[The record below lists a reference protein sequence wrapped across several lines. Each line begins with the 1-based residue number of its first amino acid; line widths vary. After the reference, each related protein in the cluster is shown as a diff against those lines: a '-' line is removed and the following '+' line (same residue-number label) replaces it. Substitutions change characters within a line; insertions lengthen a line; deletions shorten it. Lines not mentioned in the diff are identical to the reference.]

1 ARIMAGVD
9 TEKLSKTE
17 ETGTRM
23 AKIAAALPQE
33 TLASIHTSIL
43 YNAAFSQ
50 PDVALA
56 VIALKDKAAA
66 PTKPEAPE
74 DMKLEARPEMDIR
87 DLSQEIVKL
96 AIMMPQER
104 SFRLE
109 AAKAESRVVNDK
121 LLNDQLADK
130 ISAGIREGIVT
141 LVMVDDIYKLAEG
154 DILVNEKDKKVI
166 VVREN
171 NKDYF
176 TFALAHRENSFAA
189 LARATDVE
197 QQILSGY
204 YKKVLFEPVGAKEP
218 EAPKAEGGEI
228 AKGWLKDRIEKA
240 QLIQDVF
247 DMVDKNN
254 RALISKIEPSKEAAE
269 AVKEAVDSLLE
280 NISRFETSP
289 PAGIR
294 EEYYIKA
301 KEMLKG
307 LAAKPESIAYFT
319 ARVEPGTGH
328 LLGFGKAD
336 GIAIAPDVVTYL
348 MIRTD
353 LTRNVSLL
361 VQEYILHEVL
371 EAVTPA
377 ETHNKLY
384 QVTQNDF
391 FKGISGYGVDKN
403 SLGVALGGFNDEK
416 RLAANLQ
423 GKDIDAAAI
432 SEMASIYRMANNG
445 IAFEEN
451 MPFAIEVNGVTYNLP
466 LAEGA
471 DVKKALIEFV
481 NDENLMAGG
490 TPEVREEILETI
502 AGYEGALRYE
512 VAFAIGRE
520 GKIQYYTDR
529 SIMAFK
535 ADGKSYD
542 FKSTNRFDA
551 NNTRWLIHSHPV
563 MPAGEEEFARDI
575 DNLPMLG
582 NAGSIVLLPGG
593 SIRILKMPVA
603 PLAMLK
609 KPGLSAVTYT
619 FAYAD
624 RAYSE
629 ERLGV
634 ASAYKLIEGILTQ
647 DITSVS
653 IAELFTAVRKLHEA
667 GISPDT
673 VILAF
678 DGKSVINMETGKTRN
693 AEFAVAFDEAK
704 KNEGSVRMALIARTP
719 AEEAFLEKNVP
730 GVAVVLVNDGDK
742 PSEKIADAMRA
753 DGVIVGNIAVL
764 LEGTDT
770 SKEIRMIGADAES
783 ARKAGR
789 EGTLAYALIKSADIK
804 AVDVPVS
811 KINLANL
818 LASIAMRGAFVAIG
832 YNEGDKSI
840 QSLSGYF
847 GFFKIFMTVSE
858 ALGKMLKAMNAV
870 ARSV

>member
-1 ARIMAGVD
+1 TGIARIMAGVD
-9 TEKLSKTE
+9 AEKLSKAE

-43 YNAAFSQ
+43 YNTAFSQ
-50 PDVALA
+50 PDVDLA

-66 PTKPEAPE
+66 PAKPEAPE
-74 DMKLEARPEMDIR
+74 DVKLKTRPEMDIR
-87 DLSQEIVKL
+87 DLSQDIVKL
-96 AIMMPQER
+96 AIMMPQKR

-130 ISAGIREGIVT
+130 ISTGIREGIVT

-204 YKKVLFEPVGAKEP
+204 YKKVLFEPVEDKKS
-218 EAPKAEGGEI
+218 EAPIEGGEI

-247 DMVDKNN
+247 DMVDENN

-289 PAGIR
+289 PSGIR
-294 EEYYIKA
+294 EEYYIKV
-301 KEMLKG
+301 KEMLNG
-307 LAAKPESIAYFT
+307 LAAKPESIAYF
-319 ARVEPGTGH
+319 AAKVEPGTGH

-445 IAFEEN
+445 IAFEKN

-481 NDENLMAGG
+481 NDENLMAGV
-490 TPEVREEILETI
+490 TPEVREEILETL

-582 NAGSIVLLPGG
+582 NAGSIVLLPDG

-619 FAYAD
+619 FAYAN

-647 DITSVS
+647 DISSVS
-653 IAELFTAVRKLHEA
+653 VADLFTAIRKLHEA
-667 GISPDT
+667 GISPGT

-678 DGKSVINMETGKTRN
+678 DGKSVIDMETGKTRN
-693 AEFAVAFDEAK
+693 AEFAVAFDE
-704 KNEGSVRMALIARTP
+704 
-719 AEEAFLEKNVP
+719 
-730 GVAVVLVNDGDK
+730 
-742 PSEKIADAMRA
+742 
-753 DGVIVGNIAVL
+753 
-764 LEGTDT
+764 
-770 SKEIRMIGADAES
+770 
-783 ARKAGR
+783 
-789 EGTLAYALIKSADIK
+789 
-804 AVDVPVS
+804 
-811 KINLANL
+811 
-818 LASIAMRGAFVAIG
+818 
-832 YNEGDKSI
+832 
-840 QSLSGYF
+840 
-847 GFFKIFMTVSE
+847 
-858 ALGKMLKAMNAV
+858 
-870 ARSV
+870 